1 MNYSDYFEI
10 KHYSDEVS
18 MDEFISEAMRTDIK
32 MNVNQETINYLN
44 ASRITLKNEVL
55 TCYQFLKEK
64 NLLQDYH
71 QYRDG
76 E

>member
-10 KHYSDEVS
+10 KHCADEVS

-32 MNVNQETINYLN
+32 MNMNQATINYLN
-44 ASRITLKNEVL
+44 TSRITLKNEVL

-64 NLLQDYH
+64 NLLEEYH
-71 QYRDG
+71 KYRDG

>member
-10 KHYSDEVS
+10 KHYPDEIS

-32 MNVNQETINYLN
+32 IEVNQESINYLN
-44 ASRITLKNEVL
+44 TSRVTLKNEVL

-64 NLLQDYH
+64 NLLQEYH

>member
-10 KHYSDEVS
+10 KHYSDVVS

-44 ASRITLKNEVL
+44 TSRITLKNEVL

-64 NLLQDYH
+64 NLLQDYQ